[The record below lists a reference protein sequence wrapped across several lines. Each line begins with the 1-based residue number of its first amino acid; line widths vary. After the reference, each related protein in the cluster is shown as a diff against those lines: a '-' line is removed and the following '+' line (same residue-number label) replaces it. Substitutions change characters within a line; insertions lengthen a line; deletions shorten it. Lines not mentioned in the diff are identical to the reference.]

1 MNGACRQGLRCR
13 PLARLSAA
21 PEHLTRHSQQGKPK
35 ADPRLDHIPN
45 TGRTDIC
52 SLIADVFFP
61 QVFEAY
67 EFEVEAQIIADCKG
81 RRATTKAYA
90 SLGER
95 FLEPD
100 GN

>member
-1 MNGACRQGLRCR
+1 M
-13 PLARLSAA
+13 PVS
-21 PEHLTRHSQQGKPK
+21 
-35 ADPRLDHIPN
+35 RLDHIPN